1 MKNTIYFLIL
11 IASFAYQAKAQK
23 VLEYKQHYH
32 TGQAQI
38 KAGQYEA
45 AIASLDKAIERM
57 PYYSAIYA
65 ARGRAKLQ
73 TKDYAGAVEDFT
85 ITLQKKSYDAD
96 AYLQRGIAYYHLQNY
111 NYAEYDLKD
120 ALHYSPNNR
129 EAKQYLDKVL
139 AKQEELRQ
147 VALQQQNEILA
158 TQNRQNQRD
167 EWERRQRRFYRNQ
180 LIWGTIVPL
189 AVWTGILLWR

>member
-1 MKNTIYFLIL
+1 MKNTIYLIL
-11 IASFAYQAKAQK
+11 LIVGWAYQAQAQK

-32 TGQAQI
+32 TGQAQL

-65 ARGRAKLQ
+65 ERGKAKLKA
-73 TKDYAGAVEDFT
+73 KDYAGAVEDLT
-85 ITLQKKSYDAD
+85 IALQKKSYDAK
-96 AYLQRGIAYYHLQNY
+96 AYLHRGIAYYHLQNY

-120 ALHYSPNNR
+120 ALHYSPRNR
-129 EAKQYLDKVL
+129 EAKQYLDKTL
-139 AKQEELRQ
+139 AQQEALRQ
-147 VALQQQNEILA
+147 AALNQQNEILA
-158 TQNRQNQRD
+158 NQNRPNQRND
-167 EWERRQRRFYRNQ
+167 WERRQRRFYRNQ

-189 AVWTGILLWR
+189 AIWTGILLWR